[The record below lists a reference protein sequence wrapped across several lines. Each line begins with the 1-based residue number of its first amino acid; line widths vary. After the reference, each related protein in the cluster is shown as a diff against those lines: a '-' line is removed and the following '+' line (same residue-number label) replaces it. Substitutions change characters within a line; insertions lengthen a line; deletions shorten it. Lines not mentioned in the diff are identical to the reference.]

1 MEKQKD
7 DLLSVHMK
15 KKEIIDRLRKENC
28 RITKQ
33 RMLLIDILLEE
44 DCTCCKEIYYKAV
57 KVDASIGAATVY
69 RMINTL
75 ENIGVISRKNM
86 YQICNES
93 LNCNQCIYRVVMDD
107 STEINLSETK
117 WKNVIESGLKACGF
131 IENQNLKVVKIMECN
146 AG

>member
-7 DLLSVHMK
+7 DLLSIHMK

-33 RMLLIDILLEE
+33 RVLLIDILLEE

-86 YQICNES
+86 YQICNDS
-93 LNCNQCIYRVVMDD
+93 LNCNQCICRVVMDD

-131 IENQNLKVVKIMECN
+131 IENQNLKIVKIMECN